1 MEPKVL
7 IISSYSGSGI
17 SVRPEVE
24 MVTRLKQQG
33 VNIDIMADTKGPY
46 TEVFKAHGINVFHYK
61 PVKKISLHEI
71 RTIRKVLLDGG
82 YDLVHVFNN
91 KAVTNTLFASRNLPV
106 KIITYRGYTGH
117 LLWYKP
123 TSYISHLNPKVR
135 KITCVSNGSRDHVR
149 KQLFFNPQKAVT
161 IYKGHDPEWYQHI
174 APYPKK
180 SLGFPEKSFLVGCVA
195 NARPMKGI
203 PYLIKAT
210 NHLAAHPDIHF
221 MLIGKNMDT
230 PYHTR
235 LMRQSPL
242 QDNFHLMGFKKDV
255 LKYLGACDALVLSS
269 IRGEGLSKVIIE
281 AMSTGIPVIATHI
294 GGNPELVIH
303 EQTGLL
309 VPPGSSKSIAEAII
323 SLKNNKAMAEK
334 LAGNARNYIF
344 RHFHIDHTVEQ
355 MKKLYE
361 SLI

>member
-1 MEPKVL
+1 MAPKVL

-24 MVTRLKQQG
+24 MVIRLKQQG

-46 TEVFKAHGINVFHYK
+46 TAAFKTHGIKVFHYK
-61 PVKKISLHEI
+61 PVKKISLKEI
-71 RTIRKVLLDGG
+71 RTIRKVLLDGR

-174 APYPKK
+174 AAYSKK
-180 SLGFPEKSFLVGCVA
+180 DLGFPEDSFVVGCVA

-210 NHLAAHPDIHF
+210 NHLAAYPDVHF

-242 QDNFHLMGFKKDV
+242 HENFHLMGFKKDV

-281 AMSTGIPVIATHI
+281 AMSTGVPVIATHI

-309 VPPGSSKSIAEAII
+309 VPPRSSKSIAEAII
-323 SLKNNKAMAEK
+323 SLKKNKHMEEK
-334 LAGNARNYIF
+334 LAENARNHISSK
-344 RHFHIDHTVEQ
+344 FHINPTVKLINQ
-355 MKKLYE
+355 LNKKL
-361 SLI
+361 L